1 MPRINLF
8 QNWTYRV
15 TAIYVGLFALSVL
28 TLLGFIYG
36 VTISLIDRQIN
47 ATVLADI
54 NGLSERYREHGLD
67 GLVELIGER
76 LANDHAGDGI
86 YFLADSSYQPV
97 AGNLPRWPT
106 QGERQDRWA
115 TYELQRRMPGA
126 SEEGEDSGDTVEARV
141 MSFNLSEGYHLMVG
155 RSLRERRNFEELIL
169 QSLFWS
175 LFVTAGL
182 AVLGGMVMSRDMRGR
197 LEAINRT
204 THRIMADGDLKQRI
218 PLAGT
223 GDDFDRLSA
232 NLNAMLGEIDRL
244 MAARREVS
252 DNIAHDLRSPLTR
265 LKSRLELV
273 LLGQHSDADYRQAID
288 RAVSDT
294 DNILGTFNA
303 LLSIAQAEAGAGRQ
317 DMAPL
322 DLAQLAGDVGE
333 LYEPVAESR
342 DIAFATYLPGQPVMV
357 HGNRHL
363 LFQAVANLVD
373 NAIKYSPDGSSVSIA
388 VRQQDGRPVLVV
400 ADSGPGIPAEERDHV
415 LERFVRLDRSRSLP
429 GNGLG
434 LSLVQAV
441 VGLHHGRIE
450 LGDNQP
456 GLKVTLIL

>member
-8 QNWTYRV
+8 RNWTYRV

-86 YFLADSSYQPV
+86 YFLADAAYQPV

-106 QGERQDRWA
+106 DGERQDRWA

-126 SEEGEDSGDTVEARV
+126 SEESEESGDTVEARV

-182 AVLGGMVMSRDMRGR
+182 AVLGGMVMSRDMRRR

-218 PLAGT
+218 PLTGT

-244 MAARREVS
+244 MVARREVS

-273 LLGQHSDADYRQAID
+273 LIGQHDEADYRQAID

-322 DLAQLAGDVGE
+322 DLVQLAGDVGE

-342 DIAFATYLPGQPVMV
+342 DIAFATDLPDRAVMV

-373 NAIKYSPDGSSVSIA
+373 NAIKYSPDGSGVRISVHEEG
-388 VRQQDGRPVLVV
+388 GRPVLVV
-400 ADSGPGIPAEERDHV
+400 ADSGPGIPAEEREHV

-441 VGLHHGRIE
+441 AGLHHGRIE
-450 LGDNQP
+450 LGDNHP
-456 GLKVTLIL
+456 GLVVTLRL